1 MILSLRALCVA
12 TRALRRTVAALGL
25 IAAAIARAA
34 PVGGGDRPAKEGA
47 GALPPD
53 GFLEAWRREPAP
65 RVFEGADLYG
75 HINGGAEVFLELG
88 FDRLD
93 VVRYDSDGGAV
104 EVERYRMTDPTAA
117 LGVYLMK
124 CGSEH
129 PDPALAARNTASP
142 LQLQMVRGSDYVIV
156 SSLRPEE
163 DLGQSLVAFARSI
176 AEQIPEERGQDP
188 FAILPTAG
196 RVAVSERVVRGPF
209 TLEPLYTLGEGDVL
223 QLRGE
228 RTAVAAEY
236 EGADGQRSTRIV
248 AAYGDAAAAGRAFAH
263 LVSNLDPYLEVL
275 SSGNDRLVFKDYR
288 ERFGV
293 VELDEQWIK
302 LHVDLVSRPEGS
314 IRAY

>member
-1 MILSLRALCVA
+1 MTLLR
-12 TRALRRTVAALGL
+12 RALRFPTRPVRRTIAPLVLITVA
-25 IAAAIARAA
+25 IAVATSTSCGRRVADDEAD
-34 PVGGGDRPAKEGA
+34 P
-47 GALPPD
+47 LPPD
-53 GFLEAWRREPAP
+53 GFLESWSRETTP
-65 RVFEGADLYG
+65 RIFEGADLYG

-93 VVRYDSDGGAV
+93 VVRYDSDGGTA

-117 LGVYLMK
+117 LGIYLMK
-124 CGSEH
+124 CGSER
-129 PDPALAARNTASP
+129 PDPSLAARHTASP

-163 DLGQSLVAFARSI
+163 DLGETLVAFASYI
-176 AEQIPEERGQDP
+176 ADHTPEELVEDP
-188 FAILPTAG
+188 FSVLPTSG
-196 RVAVSERVVRGPF
+196 RVAASERVVRGPF

-236 EGADGQRSTRIV
+236 EDAEGQRSTRIV
-248 AAYGDAAAAGRAFAH
+248 ATYGDAAAARRAFAN

-288 ERFGV
+288 ERFGE
-293 VELDEQWIK
+293 VELDEQWLK
-302 LHVDLVSRPEGS
+302 LDVDLVSRPEG
-314 IRAY
+314 